1 MAGLPILISRDAPGG
16 LQLAITL
23 LITLPITLLE
33 SGRHA

>member
-1 MAGLPILISRDAPGG
+1 MTGLPILISRDAPGG

-23 LITLPITLLE
+23 LE

>member
-1 MAGLPILISRDAPGG
+1 MAGLPILISRDTPGG

-23 LITLPITLLE
+23 LIILLE